1 MDSAAIISFFKEVA
15 DASPIPVMVYNYPG
29 VTAGLD
35 VNSDIL
41 VELSRHENI
50 VGAKLT
56 CGGIGKV
63 PRVSLEADEGFAVL
77 SGQIDWMGPAMEVG
91 AMGGITGLANLWPR
105 VCFSFLFLFSCLS
118 GLFGVWLLTM
128 VYRPALSSITST
140 NLVTGKKPQSYS

>member
-1 MDSAAIISFFKEVA
+1 MIAEARAAASAGADFAMVLTPSYYHFAMDSAAIISFFKEVA

-35 VNSDIL
+35 VNADIL

-56 CGGIGKV
+56 CGGIRKV

-105 VCFSFLFLFSCLS
+105 VCFSFLFLSPASRARL
-118 GLFGVWLLTM
+118 
-128 VYRPALSSITST
+128 VY
-140 NLVTGKKPQSYS
+140 GC